1 MKTSKTRQRLRKKLN
16 KSDEPETQD
25 FMNMFNQVN
34 KMLKENPEMIKKV
47 SKCVNNIFDN
57 KELMNDLVK
66 EINIQDQTLDKSN
79 PVEQVDAVLNESK
92 Q

>member
-47 SKCVNNIFDN
+47 SKCVNNIFEN
-57 KELMNDLVK
+57 KELRYLVY
-66 EINIQDQTLDKSN
+66 
-79 PVEQVDAVLNESK
+79 VL
-92 Q
+92 